1 MSPPPNTILI
11 ATFCEYMTQRS
22 FSPFTIKRRTS
33 SLSSFA
39 RYIAPMHLAQV
50 EGDHVM
56 SWVGTLRSARTKH
69 AYRSDLGAFYSWATK
84 RKVVRR
90 NPVDDTD
97 AIRVPKGL
105 PRPAPIEAIPSII
118 AMATDDHLRLALAFA
133 AYAGLRRSEIAHIT
147 TDDVQFGDHPMIAV
161 RNGKGSKDRFVP
173 MHPELVRMLSTRRPS
188 GLLVPIS
195 VDQLGRR
202 SSDHMRALGYDCTLH
217 QLRHAFGTEL
227 ARVTRGNVIAVGRA
241 MGHESANTTLNY
253 VGWDGGNWS
262 ALFGRMFKA
271 A

>member
-1 MSPPPNTILI
+1 MPTSNTVLI
-11 ATFCEYMTQRS
+11 EAFCAYMAQRS
-22 FSPFTIKRRTS
+22 FSTFTIKRRTS

-39 RYIAPMHLAQV
+39 RYINPMSLTQV

-69 AYRSDLGAFYSWATK
+69 AYRSDLGAFYSWSTK
-84 RKVVRR
+84 RKVTKR

-97 AIRVPKGL
+97 PIRVPKGL

-118 AMATDDHLRLALAFA
+118 RLANDDHLRLALAFA

-147 TDDVQFGDHPMIAV
+147 TDDVQLHGQPMVMV
-161 RNGKGSKDRFVP
+161 RLGKGGKDRVIP
-173 MHPELVRMLSTRRPS
+173 MHPELHAMLSVRRPS

-202 SSDHMRALGYDCTLH
+202 ASDHMRSLGYDCTIH
-217 QLRHAFGTEL
+217 QLRHSFGTEL
-227 ARVTRGNVIAVGRA
+227 ARVTNGNVTAVGLA

-253 VGWDGGNWS
+253 IGWNGGDW
-262 ALFGRMFKA
+262 ADMFGRMFKA